1 MGNPLANVSFV
12 VTLNGH
18 NYTADGTNTIVTQ
31 ISPGVFLIALNST
44 AFNGLQQNTGY
55 LINVTINKD
64 NYVTETFNIALHV
77 GFAVDPIFGYLYIY
91 WEIIAVTLAIMIA
104 GLLVA
109 RAIAISRI
117 PIIIRNIDKAT
128 LILRR
133 KRAVSASDLLMGPT
147 LEGILYK
154 MFSSE
159 WSKADA
165 DMMKALG
172 VTKEQLNLD
181 RETGKNAAKKTEKGN
196 EERAEEL
203 EGMLAHDIQTETPG
217 DLKNASSPPKVEEE
231 PPKQDDGVLAMGPND
246 EPAKNP
252 ENQPVNDEDRAD
264 QGDSQN

>member
-1 MGNPLANVSFV
+1 
-12 VTLNGH
+12 
-18 NYTADGTNTIVTQ
+18 
-31 ISPGVFLIALNST
+31 
-44 AFNGLQQNTGY
+44 
-55 LINVTINKD
+55 
-64 NYVTETFNIALHV
+64 
-77 GFAVDPIFGYLYIY
+77 
-91 WEIIAVTLAIMIA
+91 MIA